1 MSVPAFLFSMI
12 VYPYGFS
19 SKSQE
24 FSYESIGGVVLL
36 FWIWSIFGSGSKL
49 GNDSGSILVDLGPS
63 WFSMLV
69 TVFAF
74 WSSMRGYIWELFWQA
89 QGLRSLIRVCWVPF
103 ILLVRIWSGFGFGN
117 GSALHWE
124 ESRFGPIPVNFS
136 PD

>member
-19 SKSQE
+19 TKSQE
-24 FSYESIGGVVLL
+24 FSYGSMGGVVLL

-49 GNDSGSILVDLGPS
+49 GNDSGLILVDLGPS

-74 WSSMRGYIWELFWQA
+74 WSSMRGYICELFWQA
-89 QGLRSLIRVCWVPF
+89 QGVEKFDKGLLGSFYIIGADLERLWVWKCF
-103 ILLVRIWSGFGFGN
+103 SFALGRIQVWSY
-117 GSALHWE
+117 S
-124 ESRFGPIPVNFS
+124 S
-136 PD
+136 